1 MNIKKIFKQAFGYK
15 EYQPLTSTRIGKEQ
29 QLPLIKHQKSSKR
42 LSPLK
47 FDPIS
52 NVEQVEQMLFL
63 IAIEEIKV
71 SSYKRNKMFCKLFG
85 KTSSAKIYLL
95 NKDAQEVNKW
105 INRNNLVISLKKL

>member
-1 MNIKKIFKQAFGYK
+1 MNIKRIFKEAFGYK
-15 EYQPLTSTRIGKEQ
+15 EYPAITSTRRNKTQ
-29 QLPLIKHQKSSKR
+29 QLPLIKHKNPSKR

-47 FDPIS
+47 LDPIS

-63 IAIEEIKV
+63 IAIEELKV
-71 SSYKRNKMFCKLFG
+71 SSFKRNKMFCKLFG

-105 INRNNLVISLKKL
+105 INKNNLLISLKKL